1 MVASPLFRFVVIPSK
16 MHSNTKPTQIR
27 LLLDDYQVS
36 LYDLNGDQKGRE
48 KWPSY
53 YAEAHG
59 LVFVLD
65 SCDTARIQ
73 EVKIILT
80 RLMFDKRVAGK
91 PILM

>member
-1 MVASPLFRFVVIPSK
+1 

-36 LYDLNGDQKGRE
+36 VYDLKGDLKGRE
-48 KWPSY
+48 KWPNY

-59 LVFVLD
+59 LIFILD
-65 SCDTARIQ
+65 PSDIARIK

-80 RLMFDKRVAGK
+80 CLMFDKRVSGK

>member
-1 MVASPLFRFVVIPSK
+1 

-36 LYDLNGDQKGRE
+36 VYDLNGDLKGRE
-48 KWPSY
+48 KWPNY

-65 SCDTARIQ
+65 SSDTARIQ

-80 RLMFDKRVAGK
+80 RLMFDKRVSGK

>member
-1 MVASPLFRFVVIPSK
+1 MVASPLFLFVVIPSK

-36 LYDLNGDQKGRE
+36 VYDLNGDLKGRE
-48 KWPSY
+48 KWPNY

-65 SCDTARIQ
+65 SSDTARIQ

-80 RLMFDKRVAGK
+80 RLMFDKRVSGK

>member
-1 MVASPLFRFVVIPSK
+1 MNSD
-16 MHSNTKPTQIR
+16 MKPTLTT

-36 LYDLNGDQKGRE
+36 VYDLTGDLKGRE

-59 LVFVLD
+59 LIFVVD
-65 SCDTARIQ
+65 SSDIGRIQ

-80 RLMFDKRVAGK
+80 RLMFDKRVSGK

>member
-1 MVASPLFRFVVIPSK
+1 MVVSPRLLFVVIPSK
-16 MHSNTKPTQIR
+16 IHSDMKPAQIT
-27 LLLDDYQVS
+27 LLLDGYQVS
-36 LYDLNGDQKGRE
+36 LYDLTGDLKGRE

-59 LVFVLD
+59 LVFVVD
-65 SCDTARIQ
+65 SSDIARIQ

-80 RLMFDKRVAGK
+80 RLMFDKRVSGK